1 MTIQPVCS
9 LVSASFQLGKVEHVL
24 ADKLSREISMRNKT
38 LRMILG
44 SAALAALPAFVEAH
58 TTISPRQSIA
68 GAMEKYTVRVPAEGR
83 MMAKGAEVEVPEGVT
98 VANFATPA
106 GWTYEVKRQ
115 DGRIVAIRWR
125 MDIKS
130 GEFAEFSFVARNP
143 QNASQLIWKLRE
155 FF

>member
-1 MTIQPVCS
+1 MNIC
-9 LVSASFQLGKVEHVL
+9 LVGRVFV
-24 ADKLSREISMRNKT
+24 
-38 LRMILG
+38 
-44 SAALAALPAFVEAH
+44 AAGGLLLWGNIAEAH

-98 VANFATPA
+98 VANVATPA
-106 GWTYEVKRQ
+106 GWTYELKRQ

-125 MDIKS
+125 MDIKP

-143 QNASQLIWKLRE
+143 SSAGSLIWTLRE
-155 FF
+155 FFDDGTVTDFTKGPDGIYPGAIVKLSAN

>member
-1 MTIQPVCS
+1 MKLLAGT
-9 LVSASFQLGKVEHVL
+9 VSVA
-24 ADKLSREISMRNKT
+24 
-38 LRMILG
+38 
-44 SAALAALPAFVEAH
+44 AALLLLGNIAEAH

-68 GAMEKYTVRVPAEGR
+68 GAMEKYTVRVPAEGQ
-83 MMAKGAEVEVPEGVT
+83 MMAKGAELEVPEGVT

-125 MDIKS
+125 MDIKP

-143 QNASQLIWKLRE
+143 VNAGSLVWTLRE
-155 FF
+155 FFADGTVTDFTNGPDGLYPGAIVKLSPN

>member
-1 MTIQPVCS
+1 MKIH
-9 LVSASFQLGKVEHVL
+9 AAEMAF
-24 ADKLSREISMRNKT
+24 I
-38 LRMILG
+38 
-44 SAALAALPAFVEAH
+44 ALAIATATNLLSPSVAEAH

-68 GAMEKYTVRVPAEGR
+68 GAMEKYTVRVPAENQV
-83 MMAKGAEVEVPEGVT
+83 MSKGAEVEVPEGVT

-125 MDIKS
+125 MDIKP

-143 QNASQLIWKLRE
+143 QNAGQLTWKLRE
-155 FF
+155 FFADGTVTDFTNGPDGIYPGAIVKLSPN